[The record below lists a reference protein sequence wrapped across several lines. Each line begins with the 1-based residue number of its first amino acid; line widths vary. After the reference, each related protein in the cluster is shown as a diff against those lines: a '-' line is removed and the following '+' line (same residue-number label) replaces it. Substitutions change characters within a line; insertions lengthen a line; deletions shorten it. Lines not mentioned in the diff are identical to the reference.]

1 MSGRNKHIRHRTR
14 VTVTN
19 TDADVRSLLVSHR
32 LHRRNILVPRER
44 LALHTSPRILFSAAC
59 VQRNVQCF
67 LSLMLAFE
75 RARVAGQEVRGVRLP
90 LGASAEPLRRGSSAA
105 ARVGCGGRRPP
116 FRVRLIYDPRSRLAA
131 DGPQR
136 RARRCQRARPW

>member
-1 MSGRNKHIRHRTR
+1 MSGHNKHIRHRTR

-19 TDADVRSLLVSHR
+19 TVADVRSLLVSHR

-59 VQRNVQCF
+59 VQRNVQRF

-75 RARVAGQEVRGVRLP
+75 HACVAGQEVRGVRLA
-90 LGASAEPLRRGSSAA
+90 LGASAEPLRRGSWDA
-105 ARVGCGGRRPP
+105 ARDGYGGSSAPRCLSLVRSSSCPRR
-116 FRVRLIYDPRSRLAA
+116 RRSRHRARAERLAA
-131 DGPQR
+131 T
-136 RARRCQRARPW
+136 A

>member
-14 VTVTN
+14 VTVIN
-19 TDADVRSLLVSHR
+19 TDADVSSLLVSHR
-32 LHRRNILVPRER
+32 LHRRDILVPRER

-75 RARVAGQEVRGVRLP
+75 RACVAGQEVRGVRLP
-90 LGASAEPLRRGSSAA
+90 LGASAEPLRRGS
-105 ARVGCGGRRPP
+105 
-116 FRVRLIYDPRSRLAA
+116 
-131 DGPQR
+131 
-136 RARRCQRARPW
+136 

>member
-1 MSGRNKHIRHRTR
+1 MSGRTKHIRHRTR

-75 RARVAGQEVRGVRLP
+75 RACVAGQEVRGVRLA
-90 LGASAEPLRRGSSAA
+90 LGASAEPLRCGS
-105 ARVGCGGRRPP
+105 
-116 FRVRLIYDPRSRLAA
+116 
-131 DGPQR
+131 
-136 RARRCQRARPW
+136 